1 MMLELTCKPLLLF
14 SFSRELS
21 KNRTDLLATSELADT
36 AAPKV
41 EVQLDLIPPVCH
53 CLNQH

>member
-41 EVQLDLIPPVCH
+41 EVQLDLIPLCVIA
-53 CLNQH
+53 